1 MLASVKQR
9 ISGILPT
16 SAEQDTDG
24 DNPPF
29 ENRSPIPDNI
39 ITTVANSTGEITPSR
54 LTTRLNQVQAIAETG
69 VTNPTDDNPISQL
82 IRTSGDKRSL
92 ERELHVDDTT
102 IVAITLAERWQAIA
116 ETITTTDTDGDHQL
130 DGGVTPAD
138 INAVRKAHTAYTKTL
153 GYEAEAELLPPIVI
167 DTEHAEPD
175 APSDALDNEPSDSAS
190 LTDTTS
196 EPEQEPE
203 QEPPTAVD
211 GAADQVSDPTAHH
224 ENGTG
229 GGEEDEFDSTFESAK
244 PSNDTTSEAT
254 DGDDGEPDDAL
265 ESLLSEA
272 SADTPE
278 AEGEEESV
286 ADSEASDTDTLE
298 DQDES
303 SGSNQSSPD
312 ASSESDQDGG
322 EMGWL
327 FSDDS
332 DAADDVTDS

>member
-16 SAEQDTDG
+16 STEQDTDG
-24 DNPPF
+24 DNPSF

-39 ITTVANSTGEITPSR
+39 ITTVANNTGEITPSR
-54 LTTRLNQVQAIAETG
+54 LTTRLNQVQAIAEAG

-116 ETITTTDTDGDHQL
+116 ETITTTDTDEDHQL
-130 DGGVTPAD
+130 DGEVTPAD
-138 INAVRKAHTAYTKTL
+138 INAVRKAHTAYTKAL
-153 GYEAEAELLPPIVI
+153 GYEAEAELLAPIVI
-167 DTEHAEPD
+167 DTEYAEPD
-175 APSDALDNEPSDSAS
+175 ASSAASDNEPSDSAP

-196 EPEQEPE
+196 EPEQEP
-203 QEPPTAVD
+203 PAAVD
-211 GAADQVSDPTAHH
+211 GAADQASDPTAHH

-244 PSNDTTSEAT
+244 PSSDTSSEAT

-286 ADSEASDTDTLE
+286 AGPEESDTGTLE

-312 ASSESDQDGG
+312 ASSESDQDAG

-332 DAADDVTDS
+332 DAPDDDTDS